1 MQGSTNSGGVRQAE
15 LLASLSLAIDL
26 GLGLPAEWM
35 QRTALVSVRLALAA
49 GLSQQQQR
57 TCYFLA
63 LIRNIGCTS
72 TSLADARLM
81 GNEMEQVALFM
92 ADPDDGPGM
101 MAVLVRD
108 VGAGLPL
115 AEQAATRA
123 RFFEAAAGG
132 VFAENH
138 RNHCEGGAILAER
151 LGLGAEVSSAMWSMY
166 ERWNGNGSRG
176 LAGEEVDLAARVMHV
191 ASVASHFHSEGGVDL
206 AGEVLRQRS
215 GQSLDPKLC
224 GLMLKDAPILLADL
238 NGPLAQTVLA
248 AEPGTSVVLS
258 GPPLTLALEAIA
270 DFTDAKI
277 PQTLGHSRRV
287 AELAAGAARL
297 SGLPGTDAATL
308 ATAGYIHDVGRLGVS
323 AGLLA
328 RPGPLTPAEWERI
341 RLHPYLT
348 ERVFA
353 ASPALAP
360 AARLAAMHHER
371 QDGSGYH
378 RGLGASELSGAA
390 RILAAANAF
399 AALTEERPH
408 RLRSDAGAAAKA
420 LTKMGR
426 DGVLDVRAVDA
437 VLAGAGEVNS
447 NRRSANVTMS
457 EREIEVLRL
466 LARQNSNKEI
476 ARELGISPKTVE
488 HHVSHIFD
496 KTGCTTRTG
505 AALYATHNALL

>member
-72 TSLADARLM
+72 SSLSDARLM
-81 GNEMEQVALFM
+81 GNELEQTALLM

-101 MAVLVRD
+101 MALLMRD
-108 VGAGLPL
+108 VGAGLPP
-115 AEQAATRA
+115 AEQAATQA
-123 RFFEAAAGG
+123 RFFEAASSG
-132 VFAENH
+132 VFASNH
-138 RNHCEGGAILAER
+138 KNHCEGGAILAER
-151 LGLGAEVSSAMWSMY
+151 LGLGPEMSAAFWAVY
-166 ERWNGNGSRG
+166 ERWNGQGDQGQS
-176 LAGEEVDLAARVMHV
+176 GEEIDVAARVMHV
-191 ASVASHFHSEGGVDL
+191 ASVAAHFHKEGGL
-206 AGEVLRQRS
+206 EQASEAMRQRA
-215 GQSLDPKLC
+215 GRSLDPHLC
-224 GLMLKDAPILLADL
+224 GLVLQDMTDLLAEPE
-238 NGPLAQTVLA
+238 GPLAQAVLA
-248 AEPGTSVVLS
+248 AEPGSSLVLS
-258 GPPLTLALEAIA
+258 GSALTMALEAIA

-341 RLHPYLT
+341 RLHPYMT

-378 RGLGASELSGAA
+378 RGLGAGELSGAA

-420 LTKMGR
+420 LAKMGR

-437 VLAGAGEVNS
+437 VLAAAGEVTS
-447 NRRSANVTMS
+447 NRRSANVTLS